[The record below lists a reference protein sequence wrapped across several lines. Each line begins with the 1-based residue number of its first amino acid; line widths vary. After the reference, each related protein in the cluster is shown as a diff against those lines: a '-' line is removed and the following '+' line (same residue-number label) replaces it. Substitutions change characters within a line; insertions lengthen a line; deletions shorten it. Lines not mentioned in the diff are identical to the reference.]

1 MDAATPV
8 ELLNVDCVD
17 REQDLSIAAI
27 IPLYNGA
34 RWIEQAVRSV
44 LAQTRMPDELIIVD
58 DGSTDDGPVIVEE
71 LAAQH
76 PSIALLR
83 KSNGGQSAARNFA
96 VAHCKS
102 ALIALLDQDDI
113 WYPNHLEDLV
123 EPLRAHKGLPLGWVY
138 SDFDDIDEDGAMIAR
153 SFVDGRLE
161 NPKRHL
167 YSMLSGGCII
177 QPSATLISRSAFE
190 AVGGF
195 DERLCGYEDDD
206 LFLRIFRANF
216 DNIYVPSSTSQWRVH
231 ETSCGASDRHDASL
245 KIYVQKLIGL
255 FPDDKWRGAYY
266 ARDLLAPR
274 FIRTWVAMYARAA
287 RYDND
292 RKMREYAREALGL
305 VHHLRIGPRVMF
317 GIALTMMRSPLA
329 GRAILATRPYWN
341 HLYKTWN

>member
-113 WYPNHLEDLV
+113 WYPNHLE
-123 EPLRAHKGLPLGWVY
+123 G
-138 SDFDDIDEDGAMIAR
+138 
-153 SFVDGRLE
+153 
-161 NPKRHL
+161 
-167 YSMLSGGCII
+167 SGG
-177 QPSATLISRSAFE
+177 
-190 AVGGF
+190 
-195 DERLCGYEDDD
+195 
-206 LFLRIFRANF
+206 
-216 DNIYVPSSTSQWRVH
+216 
-231 ETSCGASDRHDASL
+231 
-245 KIYVQKLIGL
+245 
-255 FPDDKWRGAYY
+255 
-266 ARDLLAPR
+266 APQ
-274 FIRTWVAMYARAA
+274 
-287 RYDND
+287 
-292 RKMREYAREALGL
+292 G
-305 VHHLRIGPRVMF
+305 
-317 GIALTMMRSPLA
+317 S
-329 GRAILATRPYWN
+329 
-341 HLYKTWN
+341 